1 VKLRPVIREALDRH
15 GLPVTQDDTPATL
28 RERLNDRYLEEVRT
42 LRARQRAGEIPLAEY
57 AGHARDLQERYRLLG
72 LPLELWLEPAEPAG

>member
-1 VKLRPVIREALDRH
+1 VVKLRPVVREALDRH

-28 RERLNDRYLEEVRT
+28 RE
-42 LRARQRAGEIPLAEY
+42 RQRAGEIPLAEY